1 QYSRFF
7 RRNAIVLALQEICQ
21 PLVGAQRLATALRL
35 SKCGD
40 EQLHSRFVQKIIGK
54 QMIEHVNRAR
64 NSSVSYVQ
72 FRQLQQERNPAAL
85 QPSTARNDSPGVPF
99 FRQVLTGIE
108 SRSLL

>member
-1 QYSRFF
+1 MD
-7 RRNAIVLALQEICQ
+7 VLATR
-21 PLVGAQRLATALRL
+21 QRLAPALRL

-40 EQLHSRFVQKIIGK
+40 EQLHSRLVQRVIGK
-54 QMIEHVNRAR
+54 QMIEHVNRGR
-64 NSSVSYVQ
+64 NSSVSDVQ

-99 FRQVLTGIE
+99 FRQVFTGIE